1 MVGND
6 IDKDKKLE
14 SLNDDDVVEP
24 SQIANECT
32 EKKKMNLLDDAELTD
47 NGQAIETVYED
58 NIDEVDEKF
67 DGDDGSNEA
76 LKKDNLESVCDNK
89 DPAPQS
95 ASYSSLELPQIANED
110 AKNSLDDLL
119 PMMDKED
126 DQTKCNVD
134 NADKKELE
142 SIRDEDGQS
151 NPQPF
156 TPSQPSQPLTSKISK
171 VIVWDIFHP
180 YLVHHQ

>member
-1 MVGND
+1 
-6 IDKDKKLE
+6 
-14 SLNDDDVVEP
+14 
-24 SQIANECT
+24 
-32 EKKKMNLLDDAELTD
+32 MNLLDDAELTD

-89 DPAPQS
+89 DPARQP
-95 ASYSSLELPQIANED
+95 ASNSSSELPQIDNED

-119 PMMDKED
+119 PMMDKEE
-126 DQTKCNVD
+126 DQNECNVD
-134 NADKKELE
+134 KADKKELE
-142 SIRDEDGQS
+142 SIHDDGQS

-156 TPSQPSQPLTSKISK
+156 TPSQPSQPLTSKIPKESTPSPTTCSGSECLGQFSS
-171 VIVWDIFHP
+171 VSG
-180 YLVHHQ
+180 